1 MWFRRAEA
9 QGTAHNDVHGL
20 LSRYFELSQDV
31 IAAAL
36 AIVVL
41 VVMARGLWTLA
52 VVAVM
57 EERDPRVVL
66 PQIVF
71 LLILVELFRTLLFYL
86 REHRVAVGLM
96 VEVSIIGLLREL
108 LLNPPGTKLFD
119 ATGLA
124 LLLFVL
130 GALLVADRLTAPRD
144 AQALPGEDVHQNRRE
159 DRGQDRAEP

>member
-1 MWFRRAEA
+1 VRFRRAEA
-9 QGTAHNDVHGL
+9 QDAVHNDVHGL
-20 LSRYFELSQDV
+20 LSRYFELAQDA

-36 AIVVL
+36 AVVVL
-41 VVMARGLWTLA
+41 VVMAQGLWTLA
-52 VVAVM
+52 VVALVQGR
-57 EERDPRVVL
+57 EPRVIL

-96 VEVSIIGLLREL
+96 VEVSIVGVLREL

-130 GALLVADRLTAPRD
+130 GALLVADRVTA
-144 AQALPGEDVHQNRRE
+144 QRE
-159 DRGQDRAEP
+159 DGNQTPGTPRH